1 MKIMV
6 WGGDKETKDL
16 VKEVAEFCA
25 NKLFSKKLNHR
36 ITIRI
41 YLDRKMENAGE
52 VWSNDE
58 DKFRPRNF
66 QMNLNKAKKIK
77 ELLRTICHEM
87 VHVKQ
92 FAKNELVFLDK
103 PYNKVKFKNEYFDCD
118 EYWDCPWEIEAY
130 GREPGL
136 YTRWVDETGRT
147 KNRRFDTR

>member
-6 WGGDKETKDL
+6 WGGNKETKDL
-16 VKEVAEFCA
+16 VKEVAKFCA

-103 PYNKVKFKNEYFDCD
+103 PYNKVKFKNV
-118 EYWDCPWEIEAY
+118 
-130 GREPGL
+130 
-136 YTRWVDETGRT
+136 T
-147 KNRRFDTR
+147 